1 MADSNDHARGVGEQ
15 RICGLGGAVEL
26 TVDLAML
33 EDVGAGD
40 VEDGLLR
47 VSAVDSEQA

>member
-1 MADSNDHARGVGEQ
+1 MANSNDHARRIGEQ

-47 VSAVDSEQA
+47 VSGGGSEEA